1 MNRASSLRFFL
12 FLLPLLPG
20 LSLAASPIQDR
31 ADRFLKLANAGYQAA
46 YKRGE
51 QRQKASRTPL
61 VGRQWSSLVVR
72 QPARGE
78 FRGESREKRRR
89 TMMSERERL
98 LAMEETEAT

>member
-1 MNRASSLRFFL
+1 MMEGAVEGWQRGRV
-12 FLLPLLPG
+12 
-20 LSLAASPIQDR
+20 AAVVLDVRTLHGKVSD
-31 ADRFLKLANAGYQAA
+31 ANAGYQAA